1 MIPCRGRLAH
11 AIVGLAALGCVDS
24 AQAAELTV
32 TAQAVAA
39 RGEFLTQAPPPPT
52 QGVLCLVDSGVDVNP
67 DTEPILVGR
76 ESIHGGTTDDVTSYH
91 HGTYVAMVA
100 GAAANGWGM
109 VGAWPQLRV
118 LSVRVLPEGSE
129 HLSAQDYRAGIVRC
143 VQAKNLQGIDVRAVE
158 LALGGPATD
167 RPESEIAQITDAV
180 AYARQNGLVVLSA
193 AGNDAGAVNVPA
205 SISGVVAVGATDR
218 AGALC
223 AFSSRGP
230 DVDLTTL
237 GCDMDVAM
245 VPDGG
250 IGIGQSS
257 SLASAYAAGIAVA
270 LRSYQPNLSVQQTE
284 DLLRGGLDVGAVFR
298 AAGLAALP
306 DSYVPP
312 PPPAATGQAPA
323 PCSPQIRVCTSP
335 QVRSVR
341 RTRRGVIIRLHAV
354 PKSLRVAVR
363 VNGKPRRHT
372 TRSRVI
378 RIKSRKVKLVTIRF
392 VAKGLAPSSA
402 AVVRPSRRAG

>member
-1 MIPCRGRLAH
+1 MGDRPTDDAAAAESLAH
-11 AIVGLAALGCVDS
+11 AIVGLAALGCAGS
-24 AQAAELTV
+24 ARAAELTI

-39 RGEFLTQAPPPPT
+39 HGEFLTQAPPPPT

-76 ESIHGGTTDDVTSYH
+76 ESIHGGTTDDVTGYH

-129 HLSAQDYRAGIVRC
+129 HLSADAYRAGIFRC
-143 VQAKNLQGIDVRAVE
+143 VQAKTVRGVDVRAVE

-167 RPESEIAQITDAV
+167 RPESELAEIADAV

-205 SISGVVAVGATDR
+205 SIPGVVAVGATDR

-223 AFSSRGP
+223 AFSSRGA
-230 DVDLTTL
+230 DVDLTAP

-245 VPDGG
+245 APNGDPGVGSEHEPR
-250 IGIGQSS
+250 
-257 SLASAYAAGIAVA
+257 
-270 LRSYQPNLSVQQTE
+270 LRI
-284 DLLRGGLDVGAVFR
+284 RGRNRRR
-298 AAGLAALP
+298 AALLPAGPLSATDRGSAAW
-306 DSYVPP
+306 S
-312 PPPAATGQAPA
+312 
-323 PCSPQIRVCTSP
+323 
-335 QVRSVR
+335 
-341 RTRRGVIIRLHAV
+341 
-354 PKSLRVAVR
+354 
-363 VNGKPRRHT
+363 PRR
-372 TRSRVI
+372 RRRVP
-378 RIKSRKVKLVTIRF
+378 RR
-392 VAKGLAPSSA
+392 
-402 AVVRPSRRAG
+402 RPRCHAR